1 MNPTVEAA
9 WIAASVGILSLIG
22 TITVAIAGY
31 RNTRKV
37 AVEAARNE
45 RLVGQMADTYEGVLT
60 ALIRRQTERKE
71 AATFYRT
78 PDAEEKMMRYAD
90 RHDDPTWFEAQGRVI
105 AYSSPEVRRGLEL
118 ARRVDV
124 EVAMRFTMWQAVK
137 RQASEARESG
147 KSSEQ
152 STSSGE
158 MRELMNQG
166 IELAESIENALID
179 LIRAELQGKDTA
191 GPSKRISALV
201 RNDPHLLIG
210 YAE

>member
-9 WIAASVGILSLIG
+9 WIAAGVGILSLVG
-22 TITVAIAGY
+22 TVTVAIVGY

-45 RLVGQMADTYEGVLT
+45 RLVGKMADTYEGVLT
-60 ALIRRQTERKE
+60 ALLRRQAERKQ

-78 PDAEEKMMRYAD
+78 PDAEEKMMQYTARRAD
-90 RHDDPTWFEAQGRVI
+90 PIWFEAQGRVI

-118 ARRVDV
+118 VRGVDQ
-124 EVAMRFTMWQAVK
+124 EVAMRFMLWQTAK
-137 RQASEARESG
+137 QQASEARESG

-152 STSSGE
+152 SRSSDE

-166 IELAESIENALID
+166 IEHAEKIENVLID
-179 LIRAELQGKDTA
+179 LVRAELQGKDTA
-191 GPSKRISALV
+191 EPTNRLSALV
-201 RNDPHLLIG
+201 RNHPYLLAG
-210 YAE
+210 YEE